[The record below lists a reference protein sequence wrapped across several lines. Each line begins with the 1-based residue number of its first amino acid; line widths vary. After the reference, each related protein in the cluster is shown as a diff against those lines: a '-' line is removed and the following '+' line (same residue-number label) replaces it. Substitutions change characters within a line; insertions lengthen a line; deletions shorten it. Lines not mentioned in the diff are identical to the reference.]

1 MKKQKIYNLVM
12 GLNDMTCVVDA
23 LSQSNNPRAQALLN
37 KLADYID
44 AINDDRQYVW
54 EVEE

>member
-1 MKKQKIYNLVM
+1 MEKSKIYNLVM
-12 GLNDMTCVVDA
+12 GPNDMACVVDA
-23 LSQSNNPRAQALLN
+23 LSQSDNPRAQALLN

-44 AINDDRQYVW
+44 ATNDGRQYVW

>member
-1 MKKQKIYNLVM
+1 MEKQKIYNLVM
-12 GLNDMTCVVDA
+12 GPNDLACVVDA
-23 LSQSNNPRAQALLN
+23 LSQNDNPRAQALLN

-44 AINDDRQYVW
+44 ATNDGRQYIW